1 MKTIK
6 AIIVLVTFFI
16 GSMIAYSQ
24 TGLSINDM
32 KVCRGQT
39 KNISIEMN
47 NSVEIRAL
55 QMRIVLPEQ
64 VKLVAQ
70 PYVSSNRIG
79 TYTDEFGN
87 QVNSSIMVNYRIK
100 DDGSIIIIVN
110 SADAIP
116 FKGNKGTIL
125 NLMTFIDEQAEINT
139 ENIEIKDIEMVCAD
153 GCTYIS
159 PSNCICKIEI
169 LDTITS
175 IMELKQIV
183 DDPVNVYTIDG
194 KLLLEKIS
202 IERLEKS
209 LKKGTYIIDGV
220 KIIIK

>member
-125 NLMTFIDEQAEINT
+125 NLTTFIDEQAEINT

>member
-24 TGLSINDM
+24 TGLSINEM

-125 NLMTFIDEQAEINT
+125 NLTTFIDEQAEINT